1 MTFKPTPTTSLS
13 RAVLFFRVFSAA
25 AELALAFPLLP
36 LSLPS
41 RTTNRPRPSRRARP
55 LSPPPPAP
63 PWVPPQTI
71 ALTGAGFSYGLI
83 VGSAIHLFFAMV
95 EVSVSL
101 DAHEGWLHESL
112 ADVWTDEEP
121 VPLRRGGRLRG
132 LLRHVLPRPRDR
144 HDRVHEAVMADKDEP
159 YQSFRER
166 YGVGQN
172 NQPNQTPGAAG
183 V

>member
-1 MTFKPTPTTSLS
+1 MCIRDS
-13 RAVLFFRVFSAA
+13 
-25 AELALAFPLLP
+25 
-36 LSLPS
+36 
-41 RTTNRPRPSRRARP
+41 
-55 LSPPPPAP
+55 
-63 PWVPPQTI
+63 
-71 ALTGAGFSYGLI
+71 
-83 VGSAIHLFFAMV
+83 AMV

-112 ADVWTDEEP
+112 ADVWTDKSQSLFAA
-121 VPLRRGGRLRG
+121 VVGFGVFSAVCFL
-132 LLRHVLPRPRDR
+132 VLAI
-144 HDRVHEAVMADKDEP
+144 VMIGCMKAVMADKDEP